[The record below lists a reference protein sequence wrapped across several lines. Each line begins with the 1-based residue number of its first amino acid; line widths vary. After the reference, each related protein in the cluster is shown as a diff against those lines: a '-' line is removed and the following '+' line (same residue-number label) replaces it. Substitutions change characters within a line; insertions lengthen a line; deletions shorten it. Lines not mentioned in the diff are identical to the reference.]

1 MIFGF
6 FYFWKKIQT
15 QEVCRT
21 ACENKHSPDKRSPV
35 RELSGTGEAA
45 GCGDENVSSRNER
58 KNEK

>member
-1 MIFGF
+1 M
-6 FYFWKKIQT
+6 
-15 QEVCRT
+15 